1 MSGWNA
7 TEIRV
12 AGTGHVFIAPKN
24 TDLAVPDAPLAADWK
39 NLGYTTNDGIKFT
52 KKDKLD
58 PVDVWQSS
66 AAVRFLQSDRD
77 LTVKFQL
84 MQINADTLPFFMG
97 EGQHPLTPTDGVLR
111 YDISASPQPVEFAL
125 AVQFTDGGSM
135 NRFYI
140 PRAVVTETDE
150 VQFAKTAPVKLG
162 VTVNAIASDA
172 VPSLPLA
179 SWMAK

>member
-1 MSGWNA
+1 MAGWNA

-12 AGTGHVFIAPKN
+12 AGTGNVYIAPKN
-24 TDLAVPDAPLAADWK
+24 TDLGAPGVAVGGDWK

-97 EGQHPLTPTDGVLR
+97 SGQTALTPTDGVLR
-111 YDISASPQPVEFAL
+111 YDISATPTPVEFAL
-125 AVQFTDGGSM
+125 GIEFLDGESQT
-135 NRFYI
+135 RFYV
-140 PRAVVTETDE
+140 PRAVVTDADE
-150 VQFAKTAPVKLG
+150 VQFTKSGPVKLG
-162 VTVNAIASDA
+162 VTINAIASDA
-172 VPSLPLA
+172 VPALPLA
-179 SWMAK
+179 SWMSK